1 MRFSATNSDTQV
13 KDSFLW
19 VVLMIPA
26 NVLNHGLDSVLKW
39 STKESNFIA
48 LKGGRKLGASM
59 WGYLAKWAWIFKR

>member
-1 MRFSATNSDTQV
+1 
-13 KDSFLW
+13 
-19 VVLMIPA
+19 MIPA